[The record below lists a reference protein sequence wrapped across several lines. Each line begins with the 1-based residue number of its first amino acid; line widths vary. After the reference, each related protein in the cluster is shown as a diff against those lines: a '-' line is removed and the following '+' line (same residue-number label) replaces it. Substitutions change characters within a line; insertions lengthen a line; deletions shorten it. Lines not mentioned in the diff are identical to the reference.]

1 MYVASAPGPSLA
13 GRVACLWTQDAV
25 APLVQRVVPDGCVDL
40 IWGPHGPHVAGP
52 DTGHFLARL
61 EPGERFTGI
70 RFRPGAVG
78 EVFGVPAEGL
88 RDQRVPLADL
98 PTFELRGPDD
108 LQRAVAARLRE
119 TPAPE
124 ECAPA
129 ITRALRHG
137 STVARVAWDL
147 GLSERQLNRRC
158 VRAFGYGPKV
168 LQRVVRFQRALA
180 LARAGAR
187 PADVAAGC
195 GYSDQAH
202 MANDVRRLA
211 GVPLGRLLSGETA

>member
-1 MYVASAPGPSLA
+1 MYVESAPHPSLA
-13 GRVACLWTQDAV
+13 RRIACLWVQAAD

-40 IWGPHGPHVAGP
+40 IWAPDGPHVAGP
-52 DTGHFLARL
+52 DTGPFIATLA
-61 EPGERFTGI
+61 PGERFTGI

-78 EVFGVPAEGL
+78 EVFGVPPETL

-98 PTFELRGPDD
+98 PGIEVHGPDD
-108 LQRAVAARLRE
+108 LQRAVAVRLRE
-119 TPAPE
+119 TPEPDAA
-124 ECAPA
+124 APA
-129 ITRALRHG
+129 AARALRDG
-137 STVARVAWDL
+137 STVAQVAWDL
-147 GLSERQLNRRC
+147 GLSERQFNRRC

-168 LQRVVRFQRALA
+168 VQRVVRFQRALS

-187 PADVAAGC
+187 LADVAAMS

-211 GVPLGRLLSGETA
+211 GVPLGRLLSGTGT